1 MRYMSTKSISP
12 RAREMQKFQTKLPP
26 PLCKVSLRTVS
37 HFEECNPK
45 IDDTSCRGLKNNAIA
60 KNMRLASVWAL

>member
-1 MRYMSTKSISP
+1 MR
-12 RAREMQKFQTKLPP
+12 KFQTKLPP